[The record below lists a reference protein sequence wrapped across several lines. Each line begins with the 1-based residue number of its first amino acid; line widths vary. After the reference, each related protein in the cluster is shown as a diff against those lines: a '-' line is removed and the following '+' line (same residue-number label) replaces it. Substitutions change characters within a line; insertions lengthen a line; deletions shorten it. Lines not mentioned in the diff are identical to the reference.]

1 MKTKVLILSALL
13 LIMLLAACTINIPI
27 AATSNP
33 LGQKTGVYTQ
43 VGYLGFLPMMNDED
57 CIAKAA
63 QNGGITKIST
73 VTFNS
78 TWLVFMTKYETK
90 VTGE

>member
-1 MKTKVLILSALL
+1 MKKIVSLVLLSIILMA
-13 LIMLLAACTINIPI
+13 MVACTSVTPI

-33 LGQKTGVYTQ
+33 LGSK
-43 VGYLGFLPMMNDED
+43 VGEASIFVLFNYLSLGGDRG
-57 CIAKAA
+57 IAKAA

-73 VTFNS
+73 VDQKVVIGIFGTTFY
-78 TWLVFMTKYETK
+78 TV